1 MEEKL
6 LDILAEV
13 CDDDS
18 VKTDLDGELFD
29 SGLLDSLAFADLL
42 FAIEDNS
49 NGTPKHESAAQLLF
63 YGIADSYCDA
73 NNIDL
78 TKEGNN
84 GRGSVD
90 FKLSR
95 GATDKVIVETKLT
108 SNPQLRHGIE
118 IQLPI
123 YMKQEKTK
131 QAIYLI
137 IDNGH
142 PKALEHFIA
151 FYNELDKEI
160 KRKISYFIIDA
171 TMRPS
176 ASKA

>member
-1 MEEKL
+1 M
-6 LDILAEV
+6 DTFNNA
-13 CDDDS
+13 
-18 VKTDLDGELFD
+18 
-29 SGLLDSLAFADLL
+29 GL
-42 FAIEDNS
+42 
-49 NGTPKHESAAQLLF
+49 TR
-63 YGIADSYCDA
+63 GIFTCKSC
-73 NNIDL
+73 NTLN
-78 TKEGNN
+78 
-84 GRGSVD
+84 
-90 FKLSR
+90 
-95 GATDKVIVETKLT
+95 
-108 SNPQLRHGIE
+108 
-118 IQLPI
+118 
-123 YMKQEKTK
+123 TK

>member
-1 MEEKL
+1 M
-6 LDILAEV
+6 IHARYFIA
-13 CDDDS
+13 
-18 VKTDLDGELFD
+18 TFA
-29 SGLLDSLAFADLL
+29 LAFPARQ
-42 FAIEDNS
+42 
-49 NGTPKHESAAQLLF
+49 T
-63 YGIADSYCDA
+63 
-73 NNIDL
+73 
-78 TKEGNN
+78 
-84 GRGSVD
+84 
-90 FKLSR
+90 
-95 GATDKVIVETKLT
+95 
-108 SNPQLRHGIE
+108 
-118 IQLPI
+118 QLPI

>member
-1 MEEKL
+1 MERPNMNQRRSYFFMVL
-6 LDILAEV
+6 PIHIVTRITLILQKKETTGEV
-13 CDDDS
+13 LS
-18 VKTDLDGELFD
+18 ILNYRGEQLIK
-29 SGLLDSLAFADLL
+29 SL
-42 FAIEDNS
+42 I
-49 NGTPKHESAAQLLF
+49 
-63 YGIADSYCDA
+63 
-73 NNIDL
+73 
-78 TKEGNN
+78 
-84 GRGSVD
+84 
-90 FKLSR
+90 
-95 GATDKVIVETKLT
+95 ETKLT

>member
-1 MEEKL
+1 MQVVS
-6 LDILAEV
+6 AGV
-13 CDDDS
+13 
-18 VKTDLDGELFD
+18 
-29 SGLLDSLAFADLL
+29 
-42 FAIEDNS
+42 
-49 NGTPKHESAAQLLF
+49 AAQKLRC
-63 YGIADSYCDA
+63 YRQRIASR
-73 NNIDL
+73 IDI

-84 GRGSVD
+84 GRGPVD